1 MTLLLFQTIVFQ
13 SISQTN
19 YIINN
24 DTIVGYS
31 KSDNRKIAIIFR
43 EGERDSSKLKNCEDL
58 NLELINNNRILKKVN
73 EKLNSKIS
81 YLLVDN
87 TTLNKGVI
95 QLSDKWNKANSA
107 KRIWSKVALGSIT
120 LNILLVLI
128 II

>member
-1 MTLLLFQTIVFQ
+1 MFQTIVFQ

-58 NLELINNNRILKKVN
+58 NLELINNNGILKKVN
-73 EKLNSKIS
+73 EKLNSEIS

-95 QLSDKWNKANSA
+95 QLSDKWSKANSA

>member
-1 MTLLLFQTIVFQ
+1 MFQTIVFQ

-58 NLELINNNRILKKVN
+58 NLELINNNGILKKVN
-73 EKLNSKIS
+73 EKLNSEIS